1 MSSKRKSTDILQGD
15 SPGKAMKPNYCKPD
29 TKKNIWTFDDRC
41 RLVEAIND
49 EKFRK
54 FPGLIR
60 KYIGSKSV
68 GEVTTYMKYLKLLE
82 SGTVYREFREQSA
95 ALDAWLEL
103 MEKTTQ
109 DDKKAEQCIPQI
121 MTVAALEPRNMT
133 GDNTKPC
140 PNYLNVYNYLAM
152 ILKGEEPGDLPP
164 IDAQVL
170 LCLLDD
176 LTEKFR
182 NSLALLQ
189 KEFLHEAYGVLNST
203 INTAGL
209 SSNANNGEDSPAQ
222 VVQTNETVKKFPSL
236 NPLNVPAMLLE
247 FRKKKPIVLDFS
259 TNWRTKLS

>member
-1 MSSKRKSTDILQGD
+1 M
-15 SPGKAMKPNYCKPD
+15 
-29 TKKNIWTFDDRC
+29 
-41 RLVEAIND
+41 E
-49 EKFRK
+49 
-54 FPGLIR
+54 
-60 KYIGSKSV
+60 SKSV

-82 SGTVYREFREQSA
+82 SGAVFREFREQSA

-103 MEKTTQ
+103 MKKTTQ

-133 GDNTKPC
+133 ENNSQPC

-152 ILKGEEPGDLPP
+152 LLKGEEPRDLPP
-164 IDAQVL
+164 LDAQIL

-182 NSLALLQ
+182 NSLVLLQ
-189 KEFLHEAYGVLNST
+189 KEFLHEAYGALNST
-203 INTAGL
+203 VNRAGVPSNIN
-209 SSNANNGEDSPAQ
+209 NENNSP
-222 VVQTNETVKKFPSL
+222 VQMVQPNETVKKFPSL

-259 TNWRTKLS
+259 TNWRTTLS